1 MNLLNICEVSLKNK
15 KTSYNIRLAKCRVKA
30 KIESLGF
37 LFLKTI
43 LFNMF
48 LNVNLDQNN
57 FKAQRP

>member
-1 MNLLNICEVSLKNK
+1 LGRIGLLFEGFEYEMKDGNYKIFGVWS
-15 KTSYNIRLAKCRVKA
+15 S
-30 KIESLGF
+30 KIESFGF

>member
-1 MNLLNICEVSLKNK
+1 MQYLNDNYK
-15 KTSYNIRLAKCRVKA
+15 KTAYNIAMAKCRVKA
-30 KIESLGF
+30 KIESFGF

-48 LNVNLDQNN
+48 LNVKFVQNN